1 MGGGVDA
8 TSIYSGWRPVG
19 AAKHLIMTRTVPTT
33 KKNLAQNVHG
43 AKAEKVQ
50 GIFSLSDH
58 KMIPPAIVLFKYDH
72 KKCST

>member
-1 MGGGVDA
+1 MLLAYIVAGGQWCCQ
-8 TSIYSGWRPVG
+8 TSYNDQDSTHDKEKL
-19 AAKHLIMTRTVPTT
+19 AK
-33 KKNLAQNVHG
+33 NVKG